1 MVPNAWATEFFLAE
15 SSKDLA
21 LSCGRRKIQK
31 YKRHGRTRTKIGGF
45 EGPVSVKKGT
55 IPRHACRCAMRPP
68 PHGVKVEHEDTGAT
82 LAWMVP
88 FFTRLLATRS
98 VLLNID
104 NMGMGCP
111 LHSGIALRMV
121 PFFAETGM
129 EMVLYFTRGSTSLA
143 GLKILK
149 LRRQS

>member
-1 MVPNAWATEFFLAE
+1 M
-15 SSKDLA
+15 
-21 LSCGRRKIQK
+21 
-31 YKRHGRTRTKIGGF
+31 
-45 EGPVSVKKGT
+45 KKGT

-68 PHGVKVEHEDTGAT
+68 PHGVKVEYEDTGAT

-88 FFTRLLATRS
+88 FFTRPLATRS

-111 LHSGIALRMV
+111 LHSGIVLWMV

-129 EMVLYFTRGSTSLA
+129 EMVLYFTRGSTCMPTLRFVWVFLGTVGT
-143 GLKILK
+143 GLGTA
-149 LRRQS
+149 SETVVNS